1 MRVLIA
7 GGGTGGHF
15 YPALAVMEEF
25 ARRKS
30 GVKLAYVGTKRGI
43 EARVLPSYPWIS
55 FFPIHVRGLERGNIL
70 QNLRA
75 LSLLA
80 ISFVEALIILL
91 RFRPQVVIGMG
102 GYASFPSVLLA
113 SILGKIL
120 PMRTVIH
127 EQNAVA
133 GLTNRIL
140 AHFVDKVLISYPQT
154 RDQLPAARNIVTT
167 GNPIRS
173 EFLLAKRTRAAYE
186 RFGLSPEKRT
196 VLVFG
201 GSNGSLALTN
211 AIRKARGQIARNKD
225 MQVLLVTGKSVDTS
239 VIESE
244 FMAAGVTNIVVKRY
258 IERMGEAFAIAD
270 LIVSRAG
277 ATTLAEITSCGKPS
291 VLIPWAGA
299 ADGHQWENARVLNDE
314 HACTIMGEDDILDRR
329 LARLIE
335 QMVKDEQGLNSM
347 AQNSMRMGCRH
358 AAASMLGE
366 IMVLVGGART

>member
-25 ARRKS
+25 AKRKS
-30 GVKLAYVGTKRGI
+30 GVKLAYVGTRRGI
-43 EARVLPSYPWIS
+43 EARILPSYPWIS
-55 FFPIHVRGLERGNIL
+55 FFPIHVRGLERGNIV
-70 QNLRA
+70 QNLYA
-75 LSLLA
+75 LSLLT
-80 ISFVEALIILL
+80 ISFVEALIVIL

-102 GYASFPSVLLA
+102 GYASFPAVLLA
-113 SILGKIL
+113 SFLGKVFPI
-120 PMRTVIH
+120 RTVIH

-133 GLTNRIL
+133 GLTNRML
-140 AHFVDKVLISYPQT
+140 ARFVDKVLISYPQT
-154 RDQLPAARNIVTT
+154 KRQLAPAHNIVTT

-186 RFGLSPEKRT
+186 RFGLSPERRT

-201 GSNGSLALTN
+201 GSNGSFALTN
-211 AIRKARGQIARNKD
+211 AIRKAREEIAQNKD
-225 MQVLLVTGKSVDTS
+225 MQVLLVTGESIDTS
-239 VIESE
+239 VVEAELS
-244 FMAAGVTNIVVKRY
+244 AAGATNIVVKKY
-258 IERMGEAFAIAD
+258 IDRMGEAFAIAD

-277 ATTLAEITSCGKPS
+277 ATTLAEITSCGKPA
-291 VLIPWAGA
+291 VLIPWGGA

-314 HACTIMGEDDILDRR
+314 QGCAIVGENDILDRR

-335 QMVKDEQGLNSM
+335 QMVRDEQGLNLM
-347 AQNSMRMGCRH
+347 AQNSMRMGSRH

-366 IMVLVGGART
+366 IMILVEGARS

>member
-25 ARRKS
+25 AKRKN
-30 GVKLAYVGTKRGI
+30 GVELAYVGTKRGI
-43 EARVLPSYPWIS
+43 EARILPSYPWIS
-55 FFPIHVRGLERGNIL
+55 FFPIHVRGLQRGNAV
-70 QNLRA
+70 QNMYA
-75 LSLLA
+75 LSLLVV
-80 ISFVEALIILL
+80 SFMEMLIVLL

-102 GYASFPSVLLA
+102 GYASFPAVFLSSL
-113 SILGKIL
+113 LGKTF

-140 AHFVDKVLISYPQT
+140 ARFVDKVLISYPQT
-154 RDQLPAARNIVTT
+154 RDQLASARNIVTT

-173 EFLLAKRTRAAYE
+173 EFLLAKRTRAAYK

-201 GSNGSLALTN
+201 GSHGSLAITN
-211 AIRKARGQIARNKD
+211 AIRKARSEIARNKD
-225 MQVLLVTGKSVDTS
+225 MQVLLVTGESIDTS
-239 VIESE
+239 IIQLELAS
-244 FMAAGVTNIVVKRY
+244 AGITNIVVRRY

-277 ATTLAEITSCGKPS
+277 ATTLAEITSCGKPA
-291 VLIPWAGA
+291 VLIPWGGA
-299 ADGHQWENARVLNDE
+299 SDGHQWENARVLNDE
-314 HACTIMGEDDILDRR
+314 RACTIVGENDILGRR

-335 QMVKDEQGLNSM
+335 QMVKDEQGLSLM
-347 AQNSMRMGCRH
+347 AQNSMRMGSRH

-366 IMVLVGGART
+366 IMVLVEGAHT

>member
-25 ARRKS
+25 AKRKR
-30 GVKLAYVGTKRGI
+30 GVKLAYVGTRRGI
-43 EARVLPSYPWIS
+43 EARILPSYPWIS
-55 FFPIHVRGLERGNIL
+55 FFPIHVRGLQRGNVI
-70 QNLRA
+70 QNLYA
-75 LSLLA
+75 LSLLVV
-80 ISFVEALIILL
+80 SFVEMLIVLL
-91 RFRPQVVIGMG
+91 RFRPHVVIGMG
-102 GYASFPSVLLA
+102 GYASFPAVFLA
-113 SILGKIL
+113 SLLGKIV

-140 AHFVDKVLISYPQT
+140 ARFVDKVLISYPQT
-154 RDQLPAARNIVTT
+154 KEQLAVARKIVTT

-201 GSNGSLALTN
+201 GSNGSLAITN
-211 AIRKARGQIARNKD
+211 AIRKARSEIARHKD
-225 MQVLLVTGKSVDTS
+225 MQVLLVTGGSIDTS
-239 VIESE
+239 IIESE
-244 FMAAGVTNIVVKRY
+244 LAAAEITNIVVRKY

-277 ATTLAEITSCGKPS
+277 ATTLAEITSCGKPA
-291 VLIPWAGA
+291 VLIPWGGA

-314 HACTIMGEDDILDRR
+314 RACTVVGENDIHRR

-335 QMVKDEQGLNSM
+335 QMVKDEQGLNLM
-347 AQNSMRMGCRH
+347 AQNSIRMGSRH

-366 IMVLVGGART
+366 IMILVERART